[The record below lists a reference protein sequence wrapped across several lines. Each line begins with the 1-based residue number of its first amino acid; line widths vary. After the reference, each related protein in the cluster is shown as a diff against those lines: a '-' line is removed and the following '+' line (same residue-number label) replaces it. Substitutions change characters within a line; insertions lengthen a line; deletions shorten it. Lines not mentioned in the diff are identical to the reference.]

1 MIPKIIHYCWFGGNP
16 LPKLAKKCIR
26 SWRKFCSGY
35 EIKEW
40 NESNFDISQCPL
52 YVRQAYEAKRW
63 AFVSDYV
70 RLKLVYE
77 YGGIYMDTDV
87 ELLKPLD
94 SLLSHKAYFGFEDNG
109 THINTGLGFG
119 AEKETPVLARMMAD
133 YDTIAFYKDD
143 GGIDETCCPQRNT
156 VALLELGLQADDTR
170 QVLQGDILILP
181 REILCPVGY
190 WHRKDCITE
199 QSISVHWYSASW
211 LPQNYLEERDKKLRQ
226 LNRKHKVEKLKKLPN
241 RAFLRLLGAE
251 NYEKLKALVK
261 NRRIG

>member
-133 YDTIAFYKDD
+133 YDTIAFYKDY

-156 VALLELGLQADDTR
+156 AALIERGLEPNDEI
-170 QVLQGDILILP
+170 QVLAGDILVLP
-181 REILCPVGY
+181 REYLCPVGY
-190 WHRKDCITE
+190 WRRTDCITGN
-199 QSISVHWYSASW
+199 SISVHWYTASW
-211 LPQNYLEERDKKLRQ
+211 LPQDYLKERDR
-226 LNRKHKVEKLKKLPN
+226 KLKQLRWHHRFEKIKQLPN
-241 RAFLRLLGAE
+241 RVLLGMLGAQR
-251 NYEKLKALVK
+251 YEKLKTFIK
-261 NRRIG
+261 KER